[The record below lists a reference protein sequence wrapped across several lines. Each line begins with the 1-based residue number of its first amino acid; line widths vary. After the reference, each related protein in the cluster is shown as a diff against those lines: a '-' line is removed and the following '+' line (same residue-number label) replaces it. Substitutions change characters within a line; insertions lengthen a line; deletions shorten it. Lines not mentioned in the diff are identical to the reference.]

1 MNKPQ
6 PISNSPSKNKNV
18 IKTFNSFKV
27 MNGLR
32 GAMSVIG
39 DNVTNSFVIPIITN
53 KIPNNSIKLDLI
65 TLSPTTIS
73 ATYASPLV
81 D

>member
-1 MNKPQ
+1 
-6 PISNSPSKNKNV
+6 
-18 IKTFNSFKV
+18 

-32 GAMSVIG
+32 VARSIIG
-39 DNVTNSFVIPIITN
+39 DNVTNSFIIPIITN